1 LKLEGAMELKWTWK
15 RTKAMRLTKQP
26 SPQQIMIDQKEPVNV
41 ECFNCFSTIIT
52 NDARSTHEMKSPI
65 AMAKG
70 TLIKKTLFTRK
81 LDLNLRK
88 KPHLEH
94 DFLWC

>member
-1 LKLEGAMELKWTWK
+1 MELKWIWK
-15 RTKAMRLTKQP
+15 RTKAMRITKQP
-26 SPQQIMIDQKEPVNV
+26 SPQQIMIDQKQPVSV
-41 ECFNCFSTIIT
+41 ESFNYFGSIIT
-52 NDARSTHEMKSPI
+52 NDARCTHEVKCRI

-70 TLIKKTLFTRK
+70 TFNKKTFFTRK

-88 KPHLEH
+88 KPHFWH